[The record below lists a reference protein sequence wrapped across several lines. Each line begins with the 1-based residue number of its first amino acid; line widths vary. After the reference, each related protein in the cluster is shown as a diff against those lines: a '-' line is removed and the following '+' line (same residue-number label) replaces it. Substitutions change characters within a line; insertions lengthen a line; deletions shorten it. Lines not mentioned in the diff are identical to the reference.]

1 MGVHL
6 RTQSI
11 ALFCDSCTLRMW
23 RQVFLGL
30 TVVSGAFSQIAYTYR
45 DQDDW
50 PGLCNTG
57 KAQSPINIDPHSRVD
72 PKLKRLELRNYN
84 EMLGGSIS
92 NEDGLLHI
100 DLTPGIQGLPYVTGG
115 LVGRGERYVFGR
127 CVIIWGDSIQFGS
140 DHRFGDE
147 QFAGEFI
154 CYHYNDEKY
163 STLEE
168 AEAASGD
175 KKAMLAISWLFK
187 ETVGSGNSKWDEI
200 FGLINPADLM
210 SIAVEDNETPLM
222 LKLSELIPQGKDY
235 FYYQGSHITPA
246 RDCNEVVSR
255 YIMKDTIPMTRAQH
269 DLLTMV
275 MDSANNDRLQN
286 FRYPQ
291 KLNKRKVRAYKHHA
305 SRKGHGS
312 HGHGYRD
319 VGYKSHGHGFKG
331 PGKGFGIYG
340 HGYKGPDKFYGS
352 RGYGPRSRG
361 KGYGRHGHGY
371 KGRGKGYGPP
381 WW

>member
-1 MGVHL
+1 
-6 RTQSI
+6 
-11 ALFCDSCTLRMW
+11 MW

-30 TVVSGAFSQIAYTYR
+30 TLVGGAFSEGYLHRA
-45 DQDDW
+45 QDEW

-84 EMLGGSIS
+84 EMLDGVIS
-92 NEDGLLHI
+92 NGDRLLFI
-100 DLTPGIQGLPYVTGG
+100 TLTPGIQGLPYVTGG

-127 CVIIWGDSIQFGS
+127 CRINWGDSIEFGS
-140 DHRFGDE
+140 EHRFGDD
-147 QFAGEFI
+147 QFAGEFT
-154 CYHYNDEKY
+154 CYHYNEEKY
-163 STLEE
+163 SSLLE
-168 AEAASGD
+168 AENASGD
-175 KKAMLAISWLFK
+175 KKAILAISWLFK
-187 ETVGSGNSKWDEI
+187 ETGGSGNSKWDEI
-200 FGLINPADLM
+200 FNLISAT
-210 SIAVEDNETPLM
+210 SIGVSGNAARMM

-235 FYYQGSHITPA
+235 FHYQGSTTNPYVN
-246 RDCNEVVSR
+246 CEEVVSR

-269 DLLTMV
+269 DQLTSV
-275 MDSANNDRLQN
+275 IDVEANNRVQN

-340 HGYKGPDKFYGS
+340 HGFKGPGKFYWR
-352 RGYGPRSRG
+352 RGHGPRRG

-381 WW
+381 LW

>member
-1 MGVHL
+1 
-6 RTQSI
+6 
-11 ALFCDSCTLRMW
+11 MW

-30 TVVSGAFSQIAYTYR
+30 TLVGAAFSQVINYVSR
-45 DQDDW
+45 DQDAW

-57 KAQSPINIDPHSRVD
+57 KAQSPINIDLHSRVD

-84 EMLGGSIS
+84 EMLDGRIV
-92 NEDGLLHI
+92 NEDGFLFI
-100 DLTPGIQGLPYVTGG
+100 TLTPGIQGLPYVTGG
-115 LVGRGERYVFGR
+115 LVGRGERYVFVGCR
-127 CVIIWGDSIQFGS
+127 IIWGDSIKFGS
-140 DHRFGDE
+140 EHRFGDE
-147 QFAGEFI
+147 QFAGEFV

-163 STLEE
+163 SSIEE

-175 KKAMLAISWLFK
+175 KKAILAISWLFK
-187 ETVGSGNSKWDEI
+187 ETGGIGNSKWDEI
-200 FGLINPADLM
+200 FNLIDPATAT
-210 SIAVEDNETPLM
+210 SIAGSGNAVDRM

-235 FYYQGSHITPA
+235 FHYQGSSTDPYVN
-246 RDCNEVVSR
+246 CEEVVSR

-275 MDSANNDRLQN
+275 KDSANNDRLQN

-340 HGYKGPDKFYGS
+340 HGYKGPGKFYGS

>member
-30 TVVSGAFSQIAYTYR
+30 TLVGGAFSQSAYTYR

-84 EMLGGSIS
+84 EML
-92 NEDGLLHI
+92 DGVIVNRDGVLVI

-115 LVGRGERYVFGR
+115 LVGRGERYVFGICR
-127 CVIIWGDSIQFGS
+127 IVWGDSIEFGS
-140 DHRFGDE
+140 EHRFGDDR
-147 QFAGEFI
+147 FAGEFT
-154 CYHYNDEKY
+154 CYHYNEEKY
-163 STLEE
+163 SSLLE
-168 AEAASGD
+168 ALAASGD
-175 KKAMLAISWLFK
+175 KKATLAISWLFK
-187 ETVGSGNSKWDEI
+187 ETGGSGNSKWDEI
-200 FGLINPADLM
+200 FNLIDPATAT
-210 SIAVEDNETPLM
+210 SIAGSGNAVEMLK
-222 LKLSELIPQGKDY
+222 LKLSELIPLGKDY
-235 FYYQGSHITPA
+235 FHYQGSFTDPN
-246 RDCNEVVSR
+246 CEEVVSR
-255 YIMKDTIPMTRAQH
+255 YIMKDTIPMTRAQQE
-269 DLLTMV
+269 LLTMV
-275 MDSANNDRLQN
+275 MDFEENDRLQK

-331 PGKGFGIYG
+331 PGKGFGVYG

>member
-1 MGVHL
+1 
-6 RTQSI
+6 
-11 ALFCDSCTLRMW
+11 MW

-30 TVVSGAFSQIAYTYR
+30 TLVGGAFSEGYLHRA
-45 DQDDW
+45 QDEW

-84 EMLGGSIS
+84 EMLDGGIY
-92 NEDGLLHI
+92 NVNGLLFI
-100 DLTPGIQGLPYVTGG
+100 FLTPGIQGLPYVTGG
-115 LVGRGERYVFGR
+115 LVGRGERYVFGICR
-127 CVIIWGDSIQFGS
+127 IVWGDSIKFGS
-140 DHRFGDE
+140 EHRFGDE
-147 QFAGEFI
+147 QFAGEFV
-154 CYHYNDEKY
+154 CYHYNNEKY
-163 STLEE
+163 SSIEE

-175 KKAMLAISWLFK
+175 KKAILAISWLFK
-187 ETVGSGNSKWDEI
+187 ETAGSGNSKWDEI
-200 FGLINPADLM
+200 FSLIDPAVST
-210 SIAVEDNETPLM
+210 SIAHPAVFTSIAQDGIPATPLT

-235 FYYQGSHITPA
+235 FHYQGSTVNPLNNCA
-246 RDCNEVVSR
+246 EVVSR

-269 DLLTMV
+269 DQLTSV
-275 MDSANNDRLQN
+275 IDVEANNRVQN

-340 HGYKGPDKFYGS
+340 HGFKGPGKFYWR
-352 RGYGPRSRG
+352 RGHGPRRG

-381 WW
+381 LW